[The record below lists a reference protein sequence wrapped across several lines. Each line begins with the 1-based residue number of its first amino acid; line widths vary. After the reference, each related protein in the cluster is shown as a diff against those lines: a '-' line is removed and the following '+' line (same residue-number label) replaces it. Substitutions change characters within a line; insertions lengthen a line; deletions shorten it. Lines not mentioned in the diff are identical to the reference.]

1 MFGLTDSQQNFLGL
15 TVITVL
21 FLVTAVILVT
31 NNHIVRARERRTL
44 VWCLVALAFITVADW
59 FNVTFSGTHPEL
71 HTAHT
76 LLTAVMFAMV
86 PFIPVA
92 IAQAIYPDKSAKWVL
107 AVLALQAAAEVAN
120 VFGGFIFWVD
130 DANDYYRGQLYF
142 VYVAAY
148 ALSNVFLVV
157 QSIRAARTYQASGSW
172 GVIAI
177 VVCLAVGVAIQL
189 AYSNIHVTWA
199 AVSMAVVLF
208 VLYYY
213 DIALQTDA
221 LTMLLNRHSYEKFL
235 VRPPLPCLVVSVDVN
250 DFKQVNDTY
259 GHAYGDE
266 CLRVISRALRH
277 TYASVGKCY
286 RAGGD
291 EFVVVVTKKLDGAEE
306 LAGRMQDAI
315 AAAQARDGRIPSVS
329 IGSALAA
336 EGCTNIAAVV
346 DEADKA
352 MYADKRVGK
361 GGASGVLAG

>member
-1 MFGLTDSQQNFLGL
+1 MFGLTDSQQNFLRL
-15 TVITVL
+15 TVVTVL
-21 FLVTAVILVT
+21 FLVTACILVM
-31 NNHIVRARERRTL
+31 NNHVIRARERKTL
-44 VWCLVALAFITVADW
+44 VWCFIALVFITVADW

-71 HTAHT
+71 HTVHT
-76 LLTAVMFAMV
+76 LLTAIMFAVV

-92 IAQAIYPDKSAKWVL
+92 IAQAIYPDKSAKWVMVVL
-107 AVLALQAAAEVAN
+107 MVQAVAEIAN
-120 VFGGFIFWVD
+120 IFGGFIFWVD
-130 DANDYYRGQLYF
+130 DANDYYRGPLYF

-172 GVIAI
+172 SVIAI
-177 VVCLAVGVAIQL
+177 VVCLAAGIAIQL

-250 DFKQVNDTY
+250 DFKLVNDTY

-266 CLRVISRALRH
+266 CLRAIARALRH

-291 EFVVVVTKKLDGAEE
+291 EFVVVVTKRLDSAEE
-306 LAGRMQDAI
+306 LARRMQDAI
-315 AAAQARDGRIPSVS
+315 AAAQAHDGRIPSVS

-336 EGCTNIAAVV
+336 EGCTDIAAVI

-361 GGASGVLAG
+361 SDAMSMPAE